1 MHVSETVWYYSSHGK
16 PEGPV
21 SEADLRAQLR
31 SGILEPDTL
40 VWCEGMPDW
49 APATTITTWKEV
61 PLPPPAGSAPGS
73 GTGIPSRPPAPTAD
87 EMASRLES
95 YSDETHPTGPTAS
108 GTQGSASA
116 SGPAPGQSQSNVG
129 AGTSGMGGM
138 AGAGHASRTGFGQPA
153 PRINTHLVKAIL
165 ATLFCC
171 MPLGIVAIVKAA
183 QANSLIDSGNYE
195 KAHKSAK
202 GANAWANWSIGLGII
217 GYAFS
222 IIVGALGA
230 LSEWTGM

>member
-1 MHVSETVWYYSSHGK
+1 MHVSETVWYYSLHGK

-61 PLPPPAGSAPGS
+61 PLPPPAGHGPGS
-73 GTGIPSRPPAPTAD
+73 GAAAPSRPPAPTAD

-95 YSDETHPTGPTAS
+95 YSDESPPTGSSPS
-108 GTQGSASA
+108 GTQGATSAT
-116 SGPAPGQSQSNVG
+116 GPAPGQSQANVG
-129 AGTSGMGGM
+129 AGPGSMGGT
-138 AGAGHASRTGFGQPA
+138 GHAPRSGFGQPA

-183 QANSLIDSGNYE
+183 QANSLIDSGNLE

-202 GANAWANWSIGLGII
+202 SANAWANWSIGLGII
-217 GYAFS
+217 GYAIS
-222 IIVGALGA
+222 IMIGALGA